1 MNIKRLSAI
10 SLFIVFIVSVL
21 FITPSERAYACT
33 CIPKESAV
41 DSFARKDVVFA
52 GKVVEISNANFLS
65 AFSNVEVVV
74 SRVWKG
80 QVKEKIQVETALH
93 SESCGYPFKEGES
106 YLFYAAKEGG
116 NYTTTICD
124 RTSVLQSASADIQ
137 EFGNGYTPV
146 TSKGLGGWVV
156 GVTVLFL
163 SAAIVWLW
171 IRKKKRKKLS

>member
-1 MNIKRLSAI
+1 MNIIKRSAI
-10 SLFIVFIVSVL
+10 SLFIVFIVCVL

-52 GKVVEISNANFLS
+52 GKVVEISNANFLNTFLN
-65 AFSNVEVVV
+65 AEVVV
-74 SRVWKG
+74 SKVWKG

-106 YLFYAAKEGG
+106 YLFYAAKEGK

-124 RTSVLQSASADIQ
+124 RTSVLQSSNADIQ
-137 EFGNGYTPV
+137 EFGNGYNPV
-146 TSKGLGGWVV
+146 ISKGIGGWVV

-163 SAAIVWLW
+163 SAVVIW
-171 IRKKKRKKLS
+171 IWVRKKKRS